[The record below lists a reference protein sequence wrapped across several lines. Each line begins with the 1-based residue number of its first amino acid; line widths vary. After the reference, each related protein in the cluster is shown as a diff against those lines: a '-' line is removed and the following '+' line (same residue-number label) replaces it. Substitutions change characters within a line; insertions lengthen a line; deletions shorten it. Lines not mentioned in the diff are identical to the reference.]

1 MLNIGDSIKGR
12 LSFVDERGR
21 RFDDAAL
28 SQYRAYAI
36 YFYPMDFTRIC
47 TEQACSFRDVYGEI
61 TGLGGMIFG
70 VSLDTDEKHKA
81 FRDRYAIPFP
91 LVYDRDKSLS
101 RLFGTLRWGG
111 LFRNKRVTFIIDA
124 AGVIRHRVHDENSA
138 AIHTETVIRFLK
150 SLP

>member
-1 MLNIGDSIKGR
+1 MLKIGDSIKGR
-12 LSFVDERGR
+12 LSFVDEEGR
-21 RFDDAAL
+21 RFDDAML
-28 SQYRAYAI
+28 SKYRAYGI

-61 TGLGGMIFG
+61 TELGGMIFG
-70 VSLDTDEKHKA
+70 VSLDTDEKHRA

-111 LFRNKRVTFIIDA
+111 LFRNKRVTFMVDA
-124 AGVIRHRVHDENSA
+124 EGVIRDRVHDESSA
-138 AIHTETVIRFLK
+138 AIHTETLIRYLK
-150 SLP
+150 NLR